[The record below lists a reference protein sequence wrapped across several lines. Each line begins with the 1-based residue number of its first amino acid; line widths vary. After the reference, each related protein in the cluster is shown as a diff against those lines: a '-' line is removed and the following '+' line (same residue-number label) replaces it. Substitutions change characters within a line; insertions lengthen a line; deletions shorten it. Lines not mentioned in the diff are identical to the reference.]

1 MVGGGGTKLGVSL
14 VASISTALVPVDDPV
29 FMSGGRGGNGNCQF
43 PWS

>member
-29 FMSGGRGGNGNCQF
+29 FMLRDREGNDTY
-43 PWS
+43 